1 MFWCRRLLLI
11 TLAAWPAVRLAA
23 QPEARLPRRKIP
35 AAQLLE
41 ALSARFP
48 LRFSLPGLMELEV
61 GAPALLLLTP
71 RNKLGAALRLEA
83 RAPAAPDKVAGE
95 VDVLFALRYEPM
107 DRTVRAHDPEVHRL
121 HVPGLAPE
129 AAAAIAHGVR
139 ALLSSMPGEAILHRF
154 TDRELALPD
163 AMGFEP
169 GNLIVL
175 EDGLDIEFVPKPR
188 P

>member
-1 MFWCRRLLLI
+1 
-11 TLAAWPAVRLAA
+11 
-23 QPEARLPRRKIP
+23 
-35 AAQLLE
+35 
-41 ALSARFP
+41 
-48 LRFSLPGLMELEV
+48 MELEV
-61 GAPALLLLTP
+61 GAPALLLLTT

-175 EDGLDIEFVPKPR
+175 EDGLDIEFVRKPR
-188 P
+188 S

>member
-1 MFWCRRLLLI
+1 M
-11 TLAAWPAVRLAA
+11 LAAWPAVRVAA
-23 QPEARLPRRKIP
+23 QPEAKRPRRKIP
-35 AAQLLE
+35 APQLLD

-48 LRFSLPGLMELEV
+48 LRFSVPGLMELEV
-61 GAPALLLLTP
+61 RAPALLLLRT
-71 RNKLGAALRLEA
+71 RNKLGAVLRLDA
-83 RAPAAPDKVAGE
+83 RAPAFPDKVAGE

-107 DRTVRAHDPEVHRL
+107 DRTVRAHDPEVRRVQ
-121 HVPGLAPE
+121 VPGLAPE
-129 AAAAIAHGVR
+129 AADGIERGVR
-139 ALLSSMPGEAILHRF
+139 ALLSSMPGEVILHRF

-175 EDGLDIEFVPKPR
+175 EDGLEIEFVPKPR